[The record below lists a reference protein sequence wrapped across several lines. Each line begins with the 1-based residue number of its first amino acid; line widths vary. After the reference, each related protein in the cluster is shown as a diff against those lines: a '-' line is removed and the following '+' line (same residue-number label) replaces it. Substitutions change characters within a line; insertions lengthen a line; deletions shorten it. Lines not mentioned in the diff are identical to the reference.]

1 MKALVVEDNVLLGK
15 SVRRGLEEGGWVVDL
30 ALDGKEALYFVE
42 SSEYDVIV
50 LDWMLPKLSGL
61 DFVKT
66 VRAQAR
72 EVPIIMVTAKGDLR
86 DRVEGLDQ
94 GADDYL
100 VKPFDMAELI
110 ARVNALYRRSTARG
124 ATLLEL
130 AGLNIDLATM
140 NVTINQTPLV
150 LTGKEYDLLVALASK
165 AGKLVKRT
173 AITGLLYSLDME
185 PDSNSLDVLL
195 ARLRR
200 KLMGSGIEIET
211 LRGKG
216 FTLRVA

>member
-61 DFVKT
+61 DFVKA

-100 VKPFDMAELI
+100 VKPFDMVELI

-140 NVTINQTPLV
+140 SVTINQTPLV

-165 AGKLVKRT
+165 AGQLVKRT

>member
-1 MKALVVEDNVLLGK
+1 M
-15 SVRRGLEEGGWVVDL
+15 S
-30 ALDGKEALYFVE
+30 
-42 SSEYDVIV
+42 
-50 LDWMLPKLSGL
+50 
-61 DFVKT
+61 
-66 VRAQAR
+66 
-72 EVPIIMVTAKGDLR
+72 
-86 DRVEGLDQ
+86 
-94 GADDYL
+94 
-100 VKPFDMAELI
+100 
-110 ARVNALYRRSTARG
+110 
-124 ATLLEL
+124 
-130 AGLNIDLATM
+130 
-140 NVTINQTPLV
+140 VTINQTPLV

-165 AGKLVKRT
+165 AGQLVKRT

>member
-86 DRVEGLDQ
+86 DRVQGLDQ

-100 VKPFDMAELI
+100 VKPFDMVELI

-140 NVTINQTPLV
+140 SVTINQTPLV

-165 AGKLVKRT
+165 AGQLVKRT

-200 KLMGSGIEIET
+200 KLMGSGVEIET

>member
-66 VRAQAR
+66 VRAQSR

-100 VKPFDMAELI
+100 VKPFDMVELI

-140 NVTINQTPLV
+140 SVTINQAPLV

-165 AGKLVKRT
+165 AGQLVKRT

-200 KLMGSGIEIET
+200 KLMGSGVEIET